1 VCHEQQT
8 SLTASNVK
16 VIEQNRN
23 YRVGHRQGS
32 RGSNRS
38 KHRAMHDHEEPRPT
52 CLPRWYLP
60 VEQGVIE
67 MAEDYESMTVAQ
79 LKELLKE
86 QDLPVSG
93 KKSDL
98 IARLQM
104 LRATPKRSV
113 KKQRHPKRHAVEDS
127 WDDEDWDDE
136 TEDVYMVKQKPVL
149 NDEMKAALALRSAQK
164 KKTPSFR
171 RTEWFRYKRLSR
183 SGWRAP
189 HGMDN
194 KQRRN
199 YKYRGSL
206 VRIGHGKVAAARFL
220 HPSGFREVMVH
231 NVSDLEVIDPETE
244 AARVGASVGGR
255 KRETIYSRADE
266 LGVRVLNRRRDV

>member
-1 VCHEQQT
+1 
-8 SLTASNVK
+8 
-16 VIEQNRN
+16 
-23 YRVGHRQGS
+23 
-32 RGSNRS
+32 
-38 KHRAMHDHEEPRPT
+38 
-52 CLPRWYLP
+52 
-60 VEQGVIE
+60 

-98 IARLQM
+98 IARLQEAGDDVDEVM
-104 LRATPKRSV
+104 EEAAP
-113 KKQRHPKRHAVEDS
+113 AEEAADDDS

-136 TEDVYMVKQKPVL
+136 DDDVYMVKQKPVL
-149 NDEMKAALALRSAQK
+149 DDEMKAALALRAAQK

-231 NVSDLEVIDPETE
+231 NTNDLEAIDPETE

-255 KRETIYSRADE
+255 KREHIYARADE

>member
-1 VCHEQQT
+1 
-8 SLTASNVK
+8 
-16 VIEQNRN
+16 
-23 YRVGHRQGS
+23 
-32 RGSNRS
+32 
-38 KHRAMHDHEEPRPT
+38 
-52 CLPRWYLP
+52 
-60 VEQGVIE
+60 
-67 MAEDYESMTVAQ
+67 MAEDYDSMTVAQ

-98 IARLQM
+98 VARLQE
-104 LRATPKRSV
+104 AAGGNDEPV
-113 KKQRHPKRHAVEDS
+113 VEEEAPVEADIDDEGDS
-127 WDDEDWDDE
+127 WDDDDWDDDG
-136 TEDVYMVKQKPVL
+136 EDVYMVKQKPL
-149 NDEMKAALALRSAQK
+149 LDEEMKEALALRAAQK

-199 YKYRGSL
+199 FKYRGSL

-231 NVSDLEVIDPETE
+231 NVADLEAIDPETE
-244 AARVGASVGGR
+244 AARVGGTVGGR

-266 LGVRVLNRRRDV
+266 LGIRVLNRRRDV

>member
-1 VCHEQQT
+1 
-8 SLTASNVK
+8 
-16 VIEQNRN
+16 
-23 YRVGHRQGS
+23 
-32 RGSNRS
+32 
-38 KHRAMHDHEEPRPT
+38 M
-52 CLPRWYLP
+52 
-60 VEQGVIE
+60 E

-86 QDLPVSG
+86 LDLPVSG
-93 KKSDL
+93 KKTDL
-98 IARLQM
+98 IARLQE
-104 LRATPKRSV
+104 ASGADEASEEVDDAPV
-113 KKQRHPKRHAVEDS
+113 AEAPAAD
-127 WDDEDWDDE
+127 DDEFYDEDLDDYE
-136 TEDVYMVKQKPVL
+136 DDVYMVKQKPVL
-149 NDEMKAALALRSAQK
+149 DDEMKAALALRAAQK

-220 HPSGFREVMVH
+220 HPSGFREVMVQ
-231 NVSDLEVIDPETE
+231 NIAELEAIDPETE
-244 AARVGASVGGR
+244 AARVGGTVGGR
-255 KRETIYSRADE
+255 KRESIYARADE
-266 LGVRVLNRRRDV
+266 LGIRVLNRRRDV

>member
-1 VCHEQQT
+1 V
-8 SLTASNVK
+8 
-16 VIEQNRN
+16 
-23 YRVGHRQGS
+23 
-32 RGSNRS
+32 
-38 KHRAMHDHEEPRPT
+38 
-52 CLPRWYLP
+52 
-60 VEQGVIE
+60 
-67 MAEDYESMTVAQ
+67 AEDYESMTVAQ

-86 QDLPVSG
+86 QGLPVSG
-93 KKSDL
+93 KKTDL
-98 IARLQM
+98 IARLLEADGQ
-104 LRATPKRSV
+104 TDDV
-113 KKQRHPKRHAVEDS
+113 VEEDAPVEEAADDDA

-136 TEDVYMVKQKPVL
+136 GEDVYMVKQKPVL
-149 NDEMKAALALRSAQK
+149 GDEMKAALALRAAQK

-231 NVSDLEVIDPETE
+231 NLADLEAVDPETE
-244 AARVGASVGGR
+244 AARVGATVGGR
-255 KRETIYSRADE
+255 KREHIYARADE